1 MISNG
6 LFYLLTNVFL
16 YEIQS
21 AWDFEINGTKLPEL
35 TTDDVCIL
43 QGCYTQAV

>member
-1 MISNG
+1 MWFICCKC
-6 LFYLLTNVFL
+6 FF

-21 AWDFEINGTKLPEL
+21 TWDFEINGTKLPEL